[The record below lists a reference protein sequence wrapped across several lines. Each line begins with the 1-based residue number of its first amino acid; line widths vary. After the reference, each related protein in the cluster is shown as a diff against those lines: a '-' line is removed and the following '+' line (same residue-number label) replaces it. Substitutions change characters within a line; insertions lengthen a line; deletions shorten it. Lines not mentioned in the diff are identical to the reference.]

1 MKTFVLLFL
10 LFVTACGGDNSA
22 TGATETGNS
31 IGAALT
37 SIFGGENESAGL
49 TSRRLFLARLTDLFT
64 RKATAQEERQTA
76 CEVIADE
83 TAPSDVET
91 SLSIEAG
98 TYGAPSN
105 PITVS
110 ADDDCEDG
118 GEYASFNVVSHP
130 LDCVNGA
137 GETSTLLMV
146 NSSGI
151 WRENTVTNNTEIYGT
166 FNIQLGDE
174 TAENIRCS
182 LLIEHDE
189 NDEPG
194 DTGTFSGVCEDEN
207 GNAVEQSSDLTCT
220 DTE

>member
-1 MKTFVLLFL
+1 MKTIILLFL
-10 LFVTACGGDNSA
+10 LFVTACGGDSA

-31 IGAALT
+31 VGAALT
-37 SIFGGENESAGL
+37 SIFGGEEESAGL
-49 TSRRLFLARLTDLFT
+49 TSHGLLLARLTDLFT
-64 RKATAQEERQTA
+64 RKASAQEERQTA
-76 CEVIADE
+76 CEVIAGE

-105 PITVS
+105 SITVS

-118 GEYASFNVVSHP
+118 GEYASFNVASHP
-130 LDCVNGA
+130 LDCTNGA
-137 GETSTLLMV
+137 GETMTLLMV

-151 WRENTVTNNTEIYGT
+151 WRENIDTNNTEIYGT
-166 FNIQLGDE
+166 FNMQLGDE

-189 NDEPG
+189 DDEPG
-194 DTGTFSGVCEDEN
+194 DTGTFSGSCEDEN

-220 DTE
+220 DVE